1 MNTYAIVENGVVTN
15 AIMWDGDTSKWQP
28 PQGMVLV
35 QSTGTTGYPNIG
47 HTWNGTTFS
56 PT

>member
-1 MNTYAIVENGVVTN
+1 MNTYAIVENGVVAN

-35 QSTGTTGYPNIG
+35 EATVATGYPNIG
-47 HTWNGTTFS
+47 HAWNGTIFS
-56 PT
+56 PA